1 MKNGIKGFIIFVL
14 LIIIVGLV
22 YYMKYIKVDE
32 VVNIEVEAK
41 LGKQYQDKDYI
52 IDTDYSNDDIRL
64 PYFNVNSIGSNDLN
78 FKIKKLYDSIKDKYN
93 ISVNYEKY
101 TYDNIIFVV
110 VSVIEDES
118 VDYYTYNIE
127 LKNGKELKY
136 DSVYKLLGLNNTEIE
151 DKIFELYSEDERLEE
166 IIGKYRSNVKDE
178 SIKYYVDDSLHLIVL
193 ISDSYEIINIH

>member
-22 YYMKYIKVDE
+22 YYIKYIKVDE

-118 VDYYTYNIE
+118 IDYYTYNIE

>member
-41 LGKQYQDKDYI
+41 LGKQYQDRDYI

>member
-78 FKIKKLYDSIKDKYN
+78 VKIKKLYDSIKDKYN

>member
-14 LIIIVGLV
+14 LIIIFGLV

-32 VVNIEVEAK
+32 VINIEVEAK
-41 LGKQYQDKDYI
+41 LGKQYQDRDYI

-166 IIGKYRSNVKDE
+166 IIGKYRSDVKNE
-178 SIKYYVDDSLHLIVL
+178 SIKYYVDNSLHLIVL
-193 ISDSYEIINIH
+193 VSDSYEIINIH